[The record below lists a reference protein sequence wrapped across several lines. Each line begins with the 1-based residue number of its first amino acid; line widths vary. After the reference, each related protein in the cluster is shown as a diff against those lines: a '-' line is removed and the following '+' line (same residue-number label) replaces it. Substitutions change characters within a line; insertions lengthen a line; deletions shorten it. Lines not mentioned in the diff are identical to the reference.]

1 MKSNWEELLE
11 WGLFCWCDQQLSAS
25 GVSLYWLKRE
35 IIVALKRQI
44 IVALKAAKCEVGIN
58 IV

>member
-11 WGLFCWCDQQLSAS
+11 SALFCWCDQQLSAG
-25 GVSLYWLKRE
+25 GVSLYWLIRE